1 MTRTGTAT
9 VTISRT
15 RLHPITDSEPFMA
28 LTVVLRGA
36 GDHEGWEVTTA
47 IDEDGDPVTLT
58 ETETLLARCLA
69 AAGVDETGV

>member
-1 MTRTGTAT
+1 MTRTVT
-9 VTISRT
+9 VTVTRT

-28 LTVVLRGA
+28 LTVALRGA
-36 GDHEGWEVTTA
+36 GEANEGWEVTTA